1 MCIRDRLGSVPVF
14 ASSMG
19 PTTRKYISIFHPAH
33 ERARTA
39 MKDNDLP
46 EAIAVYLHLKFL
58 EKAYTEKSFFN
69 KKRLFDVSKNTG
81 IQAATSVTV
90 STTTA
95 LGSAAG
101 VLVFGMP
108 LFLSIPIIV
117 TGQVASGFALRSAA
131 DSAVLEG
138 VALIK
143 KLKDFLKEK
152 NSYIFLHIDALE
164 SEIDLK
170 TIKELIKKMS

>member
-1 MCIRDRLGSVPVF
+1 MSSS
-14 ASSMG
+14 ASSESSIMN
-19 PTTRKYISIFHPAH
+19 KLYISICHPAH

-69 KKRLFDVSKNTG
+69 KKRLFDVSKYTG
-81 IQAATSVTV
+81 IQAATSITV
-90 STTTA
+90 STTT
-95 LGSAAG
+95 LLSSAAA
-101 VLVFGMP
+101 VVTLGMP
-108 LFLSIPIIV
+108 LFFVPTIIG
-117 TGQVASGFALRSAA
+117 TAQVASGYALRSAA
-131 DSAVLEG
+131 DSAILEG